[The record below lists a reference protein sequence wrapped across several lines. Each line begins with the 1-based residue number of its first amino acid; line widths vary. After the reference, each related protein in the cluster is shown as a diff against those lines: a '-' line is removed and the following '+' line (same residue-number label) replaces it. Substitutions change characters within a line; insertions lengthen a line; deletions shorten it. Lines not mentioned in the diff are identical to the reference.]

1 MKSSIAAVL
10 LMLQGLVNVFASL
23 IFLAIPGMIS
33 QLAEEASSILFSFFG
48 IFFGLF
54 VIVGILQIIAG
65 IGIMSSAQWA
75 WGFGLGVSILG
86 LFSFPIGTVLAVVCI
101 LILLSSRDEFGV
113 RSGAVVSGESSGN
126 EEWPLVIGT
135 VVIVI
140 GILWVLAAYVRT
152 SYAWA
157 AAFGVIGIALM
168 VLGSIMRI
176 RTRSLVTLGEFFLCV
191 GVFLAFF
198 VSGIRM
204 ENLAAP
210 IIAGGLLLILA
221 HYLSKRSRGAGRFL
235 AALSIA
241 VVIGAACA
249 PLYPESGSVRIGLND
264 DWNDVGGWGGMER
277 EYTISDVRYFGN
289 KEVLS
294 IETTGSITVKR
305 WNDSRIKLEYT
316 KRSSEKSLLDDI
328 SVDIQESAGEL
339 RAITRTA
346 GSREWEAVDYYVS
359 VPRSALD
366 LYLVSN
372 YGDIALE
379 GVNGTLN
386 AKTEYG
392 DIKLVDIDG
401 YSIDVETDYGDMI
414 LERVN
419 GDLKAETGY
428 GDMRLSGSGGKS
440 VGLRTD
446 YGDIDVENAS
456 FDNISA
462 QTGYGDIDA
471 ALAVMGNVT
480 LVTMYGDV
488 DVRVPDHRDVRVAL
502 KTSGGSIDV
511 GIPLTVDRVSQNE
524 FVGHA
529 GSPIYSI
536 NVEAT
541 GGDVSLE

>member
-10 LMLQGLVNVFASL
+10 LILQGLMNVFASL

-54 VIVGILQIIAG
+54 VIVGILQIIVG

-75 WGFGLGVSILG
+75 WGFGMGVSILG
-86 LFSFPIGTVLAVVCI
+86 LFSFPIGTVLAIACI
-101 LILLSSRDEFGV
+101 LILLSSKEEFGV
-113 RSGAVVSGESSGN
+113 KSRAGVSGESSGN
-126 EEWPLVIGT
+126 EEWPLVLGI
-135 VVIVI
+135 VVVVI

-157 AAFGVIGIALM
+157 AAFGVMGIALM
-168 VLGSIMRI
+168 VLGSVMRI
-176 RTRSLVTLGEFFLCV
+176 RTRSLVTLGEVFLCA

-204 ENLAAP
+204 EDLAAP

-241 VVIGAACA
+241 AIMGAVCA
-249 PLYPESGSVRIGLND
+249 PFYPESSSFRIEWDGRFREI
-264 DWNDVGGWGGMER
+264 GGWGDMRE
-277 EYTISDVRYFGN
+277 EYTISDTRYFEP
-289 KEVLS
+289 KTMLS
-294 IETTGSITVKR
+294 IETTGDITVR
-305 WNDSRIKLEYT
+305 GWNENKIKLQYT

-359 VPRSALD
+359 VPRSAPN

-372 YGDIALE
+372 YGDITLE

-392 DIKLVDIDG
+392 DIKLADIDG

-428 GDMRLSGSGGKS
+428 GDMRLSSSGGKS

-456 FDNISA
+456 FDNINA

-536 NVEAT
+536 NVEAS

>member
-1 MKSSIAAVL
+1 MKRSISAVL

-33 QLAEEASSILFSFFG
+33 RMAEEAPSFLFSFFG

-65 IGIMSSAQWA
+65 VGIMSSAHWA
-75 WGFGLGVSILG
+75 WGFGMGVSILG
-86 LFSFPIGTVLAVVCI
+86 LFSFPIGTVLAVACI
-101 LILLSSRDEFGV
+101 LILLSSKEEFGV
-113 RSGAVVSGESSGN
+113 KSGTGVSGESSVN
-126 EEWPLVIGT
+126 EEWPLVLGT
-135 VVIVI
+135 VVVVI

-168 VLGSIMRI
+168 VMGSVMRI
-176 RTRSLVTLGEFFLCV
+176 RTRSLVTLGEVFLCV
-191 GVFLAFF
+191 CVFLAFF

-204 ENLAAP
+204 EDLAVP
-210 IIAGGLLLILA
+210 IMVGGLLLILA
-221 HYLSKRSRGAGRFL
+221 YYLSKRRRGAGRFL
-235 AALSIA
+235 TALSIA
-241 VVIGAACA
+241 AIIGAACA
-249 PLYPESGSVRIGLND
+249 PLYPESGSVRIGLDD
-264 DWNDVGGWGGMER
+264 DWNDVGGRGGMGR
-277 EYTISDVRYFGN
+277 EYTTSDVRYFGG
-289 KEVLS
+289 KAMLS
-294 IETTGSITVKR
+294 IETTGSITVRR

-316 KRSSEKSLLDDI
+316 KRSSDESLLDDI
-328 SVDIQESAGEL
+328 WVDIKESTGEL
-339 RAITRTA
+339 KVMTRTT
-346 GSREWEAVDYYVS
+346 GSRGWEAVDYYVS
-359 VPRSALD
+359 VPRSTSD
-366 LYLVSN
+366 LHLVSN
-372 YGDIALE
+372 YGDMTLE

-386 AKTEYG
+386 ARTEYG
-392 DIKLVDIDG
+392 DIKLVGIDG
-401 YSIDVETDYGDMI
+401 YSIDIETDYGDMI

-419 GDLKAETGY
+419 GDLTAETGY

-440 VGLRTD
+440 VGLRTG
-446 YGDIDVENAS
+446 YGDMDIENSS

-462 QTGYGDIDA
+462 QTGYGDIGA

-488 DVRVPDHRDVRVAL
+488 DVRVPDYKDVRVAL

-511 GIPLTVDRVSQNE
+511 GIPLVADIVSENE

-529 GSPIYSI
+529 GSPIYKI
-536 NVEAT
+536 RVEAS